1 MFGPGLYPG
10 DEAVKETGIE
20 AVLPRDDFKAMLG
33 AIRPRQTLDL
43 HAVPPRSARL
53 GFVQRSRDARAQH

>member
-20 AVLPRDDFKAMLG
+20 AVLPRDAFKAMLEQFG
-33 AIRPRQTLDL
+33 RDNRVIYTPFRAEVLG
-43 HAVPPRSARL
+43 SA
-53 GFVQRSRDARAQH
+53 S